1 MLCGIW
7 VFIYIYLYLYL
18 YLFIFSRESIV
29 LCCFVIYNTLIP
41 EHTSA
46 RAESRSF
53 QLNMLDLQ
61 CILASLVND
70 SGS

>member
-53 QLNMLDLQ
+53 QAEYARSTVHIGLT
-61 CILASLVND
+61 
-70 SGS
+70 G